1 MLLTHEPRFRE
12 GISFLRYAWVE
23 ARPVVQLIFML
34 RFSVG
39 VVLSAD
45 SVESILRPSVA
56 MTMLAW
62 LAATWA
68 IYLLNG
74 VADIVEDRE
83 NASTRPIASGRLP
96 SDVATSVVT
105 ALATFALVVAAT
117 VSLRLLVL
125 VVLMLAV
132 GWAYSM
138 GPYPLKGNMIG
149 FLLSVT
155 ALGLLTYLAGWCA
168 VGSGMPNGSLLLFG
182 VAMSAWMG
190 TVGSTKD
197 LSDVKGDRVAGRRTP
212 PLVLGDGLAR
222 VVIAVLAGAVG
233 CSFLALA
240 VAWRGMLLPSAAV
253 VCAGAAVIA
262 IAVLTSFSQGD
273 KARRRRPYR
282 IFMITQYGAHA
293 VILL

>member
-1 MLLTHEPRFRE
+1 
-12 GISFLRYAWVE
+12 
-23 ARPVVQLIFML
+23 ML

-39 VVLSAD
+39 MTLSAD
-45 SVESILRPSVA
+45 GVESILRPAVA

-96 SDVATSVVT
+96 ADVAVRVVE
-105 ALATFALVVAAT
+105 ALATFALVVAAA

-125 VVLMLAV
+125 VTLMLTV
-132 GWAYSM
+132 GWAYSA
-138 GPYPLKGNMIG
+138 GPYPLKRNMAG

-168 VGSGMPNGSLLLFG
+168 VGTGMPNGSLLLFG
-182 VAMSAWMG
+182 VAMSTWMG

-197 LSDVKGDRVAGRRTP
+197 LSDVKGDRVAGRKTP
-212 PLVLGDGLAR
+212 PLVLGESRAR

-240 VAWRGMLLPSAAV
+240 ITWNERLLPAAAV
-253 VCAGAAVIA
+253 VCAGAVAIA
-262 IAVLTSFSQGD
+262 AAVLTPFSHGD
-273 KARRRRPYR
+273 KPRRRRPYR

-293 VILL
+293 ILLL

>member
-1 MLLTHEPRFRE
+1 MLLSHEPRSLDYFR
-12 GISFLRYAWVE
+12 FLRFAWAE

-39 VVLSAD
+39 VILSAD
-45 SVESILRPSVA
+45 GVESVLRPAVA
-56 MTMLAW
+56 MAMLAW

-96 SDVATSVVT
+96 ADVAASVVA

-117 VSLRLLVL
+117 VSVQLLVL
-125 VVLMLAV
+125 VALMLAV
-132 GWAYSM
+132 GWAYSV
-138 GPYPLKGNMIG
+138 GPHPLKRNMAG

-168 VGSGMPNGSLLLFG
+168 VGSGTPNGSLLLFG
-182 VAMSAWMG
+182 LAMSTWMG

-197 LSDVKGDRVAGRRTP
+197 LSDVKGDRLAGRRTP
-212 PLVLGDGLAR
+212 PLVLGESRAR
-222 VVIAVLAGAVG
+222 AVIAVLAGAVG

-240 VAWRGMLLPSAAV
+240 VTWNETLLPAAAV
-253 VCAGAAVIA
+253 VCAGATVIA
-262 IAVLTSFSQGD
+262 AAVLTPFSEGD
-273 KARRRRPYR
+273 KIRRRRPYR

-293 VILL
+293 TLLL